1 MNTKKTKPMKI
12 TIAKIKREL
21 IKKEWV
27 DEYIDQQLQ
36 TSLIK
41 DILTI
46 IDAELKAHKGIS
58 IK

>member
-1 MNTKKTKPMKI
+1 MKI